1 MKLKPNIIAVA
12 STSTLRQIV
21 DDYELSVEDKRKR
34 QALADVISSARR
46 CKPEELLG
54 YLDESE
60 VKQVCEAVGV
70 ESRGRKNALIARLLD
85 ATSPAPPPTTQPS
98 RTIQPRI
105 LNQLPTRRPMGDTKP
120 AQENL
125 QLTTPDGG
133 TTNVEKYEFEPIKG
147 YPMLNWRGKR
157 PFTSTQYYPAQL
169 KEVHGEEVDGWRNK
183 IFWGDNL
190 QVMSHLLKQFR
201 GKVDLI
207 YIDPPFDSK
216 ADYKKSI
223 TLRGNSATSD
233 QWFFEEKQYTD
244 IWNNDEYLQFMYE
257 RLVLLRELMHDEAV
271 ICLHCDWHKG
281 QYLRILLDEIFG
293 PANFVND
300 IIWQRTGAHN
310 DADRYGIVHDYIFV
324 YSKAT
329 KHPFHPCFVE
339 HSEEHLETRF
349 NLTDPENGRR
359 FFAGPITAPGDG
371 PARVFE
377 GREISPPAGR
387 HWSYSQDGIDRLSQ
401 EKRIYYSGTGTPY
414 LKQYMD
420 EYVSQGRRIQSI
432 WTDMLPSKT
441 GAELVGYPT
450 QKPEKLLQR
459 IIESFSEPNALIL
472 DCFMGSGTTQAV
484 AMKLG
489 RRFIGADI
497 NLGAIQIS
505 TKRLIGAADAL
516 RQKQLD
522 VQAKPFTGFELYNV
536 NHYDV
541 FRNPVQ
547 AKELVLEALEVQ
559 KLEFSTVFDGEKDG
573 RMVKIMPVNRIATR
587 ADLNELIAGF
597 DYKAWERKQNES
609 PNRPVEKIT
618 LVCMGHEP
626 TLRAELELAARPFKI
641 DVEVVDILRDK
652 ADLEFKRDSQAKV
665 SIKKGELVIE
675 KFYPMNLLQK
685 LSLQKEA
692 VEDWKELAES
702 VLIDWNYDGA
712 VLQPAVVDIPGKNEM
727 VKGTYKVPGDAGTIR
742 VKITDLLSE
751 SWEGSV
757 ANGD

>member
-1 MKLKPNIIAVA
+1 MTESII
-12 STSTLRQIV
+12 STQDPLQ
-21 DDYELSVEDKRKR
+21 
-34 QALADVISSARR
+34 LA
-46 CKPEELLG
+46 KPET
-54 YLDESE
+54 
-60 VKQVCEAVGV
+60 GV
-70 ESRGRKNALIARLLD
+70 I
-85 ATSPAPPPTTQPS
+85 
-98 RTIQPRI
+98 
-105 LNQLPTRRPMGDTKP
+105 
-120 AQENL
+120 
-125 QLTTPDGG
+125 
-133 TTNVEKYEFEPIKG
+133 NVEEFEFEPIKG

-169 KEVHGEEVDGWRNK
+169 KEVHGEEAGGWRNK

-190 QVMSHLLKQFR
+190 QVMSHLLREFR

-223 TLRGNSATSD
+223 TLKGKSADSD

-244 IWNNDEYLQFMYE
+244 IWSNDEYLQFMYE
-257 RLVLLRELMHDEAV
+257 RLVLLRELMHDESV

-310 DADRYGIVHDYIFV
+310 DADRYGIVHDYIFA

-349 NLTDPENGRR
+349 NLTDADTNRR

-371 PARVFE
+371 PTRVFN
-377 GREISPPAGR
+377 GREISPPPGR
-387 HWSYSQDGIDRLSQ
+387 HWSYSQDGIDRLTK
-401 EKRIYYSGTGTPY
+401 EKRIYYSSNGIPY

-432 WTDMLPSKT
+432 WTDILPSKT
-441 GAELVGYPT
+441 GSELVGYPT

-459 IIESFSEPNALIL
+459 IIESFSGRNALVM

-484 AMKLG
+484 ALKLG

-497 NLGAIQIS
+497 NSGAIQTT
-505 TKRLIGAADAL
+505 TKRLIVMANEL
-516 RQKQLD
+516 RQKSLD
-522 VQAKPFTGFELYNV
+522 GDATQYTGFEIYNV
-536 NHYDV
+536 NHYDI

-547 AKELVLEALEVQ
+547 AKELLIEALEVQ
-559 KLEFSTVFDGEKDG
+559 KLDLNSVFDGEKDG
-573 RMVKIMPVNRIATR
+573 RMVKIMPVNRITTR

-597 DYKAWERKQNES
+597 DYKVWERRQNES
-609 PNRPVEKIT
+609 PNRPVEKIM

-626 TLRAELELAARPFKI
+626 TLRAELEYAIRPFKI
-641 DVEVVDILRDK
+641 DIEVVDILRDK
-652 ADLEFKRDSQAKV
+652 ADLEFRRDSQAKV
-665 SIKKGELVIE
+665 TIRDGELLIE
-675 KFYPMNLLQK
+675 SFYPMNLLQK
-685 LSLQKEA
+685 LSLHKESL
-692 VEDWKELAES
+692 EDWRELVES

-712 VLQPAVVDIPGKNEM
+712 VLQPAVVDIPHKEDV
-727 VKGTYKVPGDAGTIR
+727 VKGTYRVPEDASTIR
-742 VKITDLLSE
+742 VKITDLLAE
-751 SWEGSV
+751 SWEGSIS
-757 ANGD
+757 NG